1 MPHAALHSQELSPC
15 PKLHAKEEKRQALLH
30 SFIVRETETQRRG
43 DCLRLHGW
51 GDGMDAKAPIC
62 HPTLVP
68 SILPTLGLAL
78 GARTLCQGCSLPWA

>member
-1 MPHAALHSQELSPC
+1 M
-15 PKLHAKEEKRQALLH
+15 LH

-62 HPTLVP
+62 HPILAP
-68 SILPTLGLAL
+68 SILPTSGSKDFVPGVQLAL
-78 GARTLCQGCSLPWA
+78 GLRKAE